1 MKKLLPLLLLSQVA
15 LAGPLGFGVKGGVP
29 MTDMIDSVS
38 SGDLSLASATKR
50 YTIGPTV
57 EIRLPFGFG
66 VEADFLYKR
75 TSIELVQ
82 DQSGETTTEQK
93 SATSL
98 EFPLLGKYRLPG
110 DEVRPYVAAG
120 VSFRHLSDLKAF
132 VTGEVRPH
140 IGVDLSDLKVFVAG
154 EDPASR
160 GFVMAGG
167 IQFKLG
173 PVRLSPELRWT
184 RWGSG
189 SGETGVLK
197 YNRNQAEFLV
207 GITF

>member
-1 MKKLLPLLLLSQVA
+1 MKKLLPLLLLSQVV

-38 SGDLSLASATKR
+38 SGDLSLASVTKR
-50 YTIGPTV
+50 YTIGPTA

-82 DQSGETTTEQK
+82 DQSGGPTTAQK

-120 VSFRHLSDLKAF
+120 VSFRRLSDLKAF
-132 VTGEVRPH
+132 VTG
-140 IGVDLSDLKVFVAG
+140 A
-154 EDPASR
+154 DPANR

-167 IQFKLG
+167 IQLKLG

-184 RWGSG
+184 RWGSA

>member
-29 MTDMIDSVS
+29 MTNMIDSVS

-66 VEADFLYKR
+66 VEADLLYKR

-98 EFPLLGKYRLPG
+98 EFPLLAKYRLPG

-132 VTGEVRPH
+132 VTG
-140 IGVDLSDLKVFVAG
+140 A
-154 EDPASR
+154 DPASR

>member
-1 MKKLLPLLLLSQVA
+1 MKRLLLLVFLSQVA
-15 LAGPLGFGVKGGVP
+15 LAGPFGFGVKGGVP

-38 SGDLSLASATKR
+38 SRDLSLASATKR

-82 DQSGETTTEQK
+82 DPSGETTTEQK

-132 VTGEVRPH
+132 VTG
-140 IGVDLSDLKVFVAG
+140 A
-154 EDPASR
+154 DPASR